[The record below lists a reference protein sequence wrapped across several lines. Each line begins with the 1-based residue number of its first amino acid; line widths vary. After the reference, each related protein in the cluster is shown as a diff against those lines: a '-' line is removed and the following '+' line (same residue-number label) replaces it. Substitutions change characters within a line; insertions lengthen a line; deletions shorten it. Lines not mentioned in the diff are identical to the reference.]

1 MLYTKIGFLNIKED
15 EIELYRIFALT
26 RDGKELDRSTT
37 YSVMIYTDR
46 DWYIPAIKEAVGF
59 ETMNTDVPKAI
70 EYVRKRI
77 VEDGGQ
83 LEAPT
88 DYINLQ

>member
-1 MLYTKIGFLNIKED
+1 MVLYVAPFYIDFL
-15 EIELYRIFALT
+15 
-26 RDGKELDRSTT
+26 STL
-37 YSVMIYTDR
+37 YTDR